1 MYFVKNDFIDFLH
14 HTSREISRKFAP
26 TRVNLHLRGATPQ
39 ILDVTKGFIEDMR
52 EGKKCRVCSSVDLH
66 FFLLNTLQMNLSA
79 CYSAGGPC
87 ELCPYQLKVKLFNT
101 YILLDFP
108 KGNFQR
114 LYNEGL
120 PLNRALSSSYKILNC
135 LNIQKIFDILDNV
148 TSQGVASL
156 CAI

>member
-1 MYFVKNDFIDFLH
+1 
-14 HTSREISRKFAP
+14 
-26 TRVNLHLRGATPQ
+26 
-39 ILDVTKGFIEDMR
+39 
-52 EGKKCRVCSSVDLH
+52 
-66 FFLLNTLQMNLSA
+66 MNLSA

-87 ELCPYQLKVKLFNT
+87 ELYPYQLKVKLFNT

-114 LYNEGL
+114 PYNEGL
-120 PLNRALSSSYKILNC
+120 PLNRPLSISYKILNC